1 MKKNKILLILGL
13 TIVLASCSNDDY
25 VSKRHPE
32 GENETQVS
40 EVENTE
46 KKEDNATEET
56 KEDANKEENKDEE
69 TSSEEKTDEES
80 SEDPTMDGVNYEVED
95 VVNIRLYP
103 TEDSDIVGEA
113 HPGDEI
119 LFLVES
125 DGWSRVTVNGVSGY
139 IRNDLLKEV
148 E

>member
-13 TIVLASCSNDDY
+13 TIVLASCSKDNY

-46 KKEDNATEET
+46 KKEDNATAET
-56 KEDANKEENKDEE
+56 KEENKDEE
-69 TSSEEKTDEES
+69 TDTEEKKDEES
-80 SEDPTMDGVNYEVED
+80 SEDQDPTMDGVDYKVED

>member
-1 MKKNKILLILGL
+1 MKKNKILLALGL

-40 EVENTE
+40 EEENTE
-46 KKEDNATEET
+46 KKEDNGTAET
-56 KEDANKEENKDEE
+56 KEENKDEE
-69 TSSEEKTDEES
+69 TDTEEKTEEES
-80 SEDPTMDGVNYEVED
+80 SEDQDPTMDGVNYEVED

-148 E
+148 K

>member
-1 MKKNKILLILGL
+1 MKKNKILLVLVL
-13 TIVLASCSNDDY
+13 TIVLASCSNDSY

-32 GENETQVS
+32 GESETQVS
-40 EVENTE
+40 EEENTE
-46 KKEDNATEET
+46 KKEET
-56 KEDANKEENKDEE
+56 KEGASKEENKDEE
-69 TSSEEKTDEES
+69 MISEEEKTDEEA
-80 SEDPTMDGVNYEVED
+80 SEDQDPTMDGVNYEVED

>member
-13 TIVLASCSNDDY
+13 TIVLASCSNDNY

-46 KKEDNATEET
+46 KKEDNATAET
-56 KEDANKEENKDEE
+56 KE
-69 TSSEEKTDEES
+69 EKKDEES
-80 SEDPTMDGVNYEVED
+80 SEDQDPTMDGVDYKVED

>member
-46 KKEDNATEET
+46 KKEDNATAET
-56 KEDANKEENKDEE
+56 KEENKDEE
-69 TSSEEKTDEES
+69 TDTEEKKDEES
-80 SEDPTMDGVNYEVED
+80 SEDQDPTMDGVNYEVED

>member
-1 MKKNKILLILGL
+1 MKKNKILLALGL

-32 GENETQVS
+32 GENETKVS
-40 EVENTE
+40 EEENTE
-46 KKEDNATEET
+46 KKEDNDTAET
-56 KEDANKEENKDEE
+56 KEENKDEE
-69 TSSEEKTDEES
+69 TDTEEKTEEES
-80 SEDPTMDGVNYEVED
+80 SEDQDPTMDGVNYEVED

-148 E
+148 K

>member
-1 MKKNKILLILGL
+1 MKKNKILLVLGL

-40 EVENTE
+40 EEENTE
-46 KKEDNATEET
+46 KKEDNDTAET
-56 KEDANKEENKDEE
+56 KEENKDEE
-69 TSSEEKTDEES
+69 TDTEEKTEEET
-80 SEDPTMDGVNYEVED
+80 SEDQDPTMDGVNYEVED

-148 E
+148 K

>member
-13 TIVLASCSNDDY
+13 TIVLASCSNDSY

-40 EVENTE
+40 EEENTE
-46 KKEDNATEET
+46 KKEDNDTAET
-56 KEDANKEENKDEE
+56 KEENKDEE
-69 TSSEEKTDEES
+69 TDTEEKTEEES
-80 SEDPTMDGVNYEVED
+80 SEDQDPTMDGVNYEVED

-113 HPGDEI
+113 NPGDEI

-148 E
+148 K

>member
-13 TIVLASCSNDDY
+13 TIVLASCSNDSY

-40 EVENTE
+40 QEENTE
-46 KKEDNATEET
+46 KKEET

>member
-46 KKEDNATEET
+46 KKEDNATAET
-56 KEDANKEENKDEE
+56 KEENKDEE
-69 TSSEEKTDEES
+69 TDTEEKTEEES
-80 SEDPTMDGVNYEVED
+80 SEDQDPTMDGVDYKVED

>member
-13 TIVLASCSNDDY
+13 TIVLASCSNDNY

-40 EVENTE
+40 EEENTE
-46 KKEDNATEET
+46 KKEVTEEDAS
-56 KEDANKEENKDEE
+56 KEDEEMISE
-69 TSSEEKTDEES
+69 EEKTDEES
-80 SEDPTMDGVNYEVED
+80 NEDSEMDGVNYEVED

-125 DGWSRVTVNGVSGY
+125 DGWPRVTVNGVSGY

>member
-1 MKKNKILLILGL
+1 MKKNKILLVLGL
-13 TIVLASCSNDDY
+13 TIVLASCSNDSY

-40 EVENTE
+40 QEENTE
-46 KKEDNATEET
+46 KKEET

-69 TSSEEKTDEES
+69 ISSEEKADEES

>member
-1 MKKNKILLILGL
+1 MKKNKILLVLGL
-13 TIVLASCSNDDY
+13 TIVLASCSNDSY

-32 GENETQVS
+32 GESETQVS
-40 EVENTE
+40 EEENTE
-46 KKEDNATEET
+46 KKEET
-56 KEDANKEENKDEE
+56 KEDASKEENKDEE
-69 TSSEEKTDEES
+69 MISEEEKTDEES
-80 SEDPTMDGVNYEVED
+80 SEDSEMDGVNYEVED

>member
-13 TIVLASCSNDDY
+13 TIVLASCSNDGY

-40 EVENTE
+40 EGENTE
-46 KKEDNATEET
+46 KKEDNATAET
-56 KEDANKEENKDEE
+56 KEENKDEE
-69 TSSEEKTDEES
+69 TDTEEKTEEES
-80 SEDPTMDGVNYEVED
+80 SEDQDPTMDGVDYKVED

>member
-13 TIVLASCSNDDY
+13 TIVLASCSNDNY

-32 GENETQVS
+32 GESETQVS
-40 EVENTE
+40 EEENTE
-46 KKEDNATEET
+46 KKEET
-56 KEDANKEENKDEE
+56 KEDASKEEENKDEE
-69 TSSEEKTDEES
+69 MISEEEKTDEEA
-80 SEDPTMDGVNYEVED
+80 SEDQDPTMDGVNYKVED

>member
-1 MKKNKILLILGL
+1 MKKNKILLALGI

-40 EVENTE
+40 EEENTE
-46 KKEDNATEET
+46 KKEDNGTAET
-56 KEDANKEENKDEE
+56 KEENKDEE
-69 TSSEEKTDEES
+69 TDTEEKTEEES
-80 SEDPTMDGVNYEVED
+80 SEDQDPTMDGVNYEVED

-148 E
+148 K

>member
-40 EVENTE
+40 EVGDTE
-46 KKEDNATEET
+46 KKEDNATAET
-56 KEDANKEENKDEE
+56 KEENKDEE
-69 TSSEEKTDEES
+69 TDTEEKTEEES
-80 SEDPTMDGVNYEVED
+80 SEDQDPIMDGVDYKVED

>member
-13 TIVLASCSNDDY
+13 TIVLASCSNDSY

-32 GENETQVS
+32 GESETQVS
-40 EVENTE
+40 EEENTE
-46 KKEDNATEET
+46 KKEET
-56 KEDANKEENKDEE
+56 KEGASKEENKDEE
-69 TSSEEKTDEES
+69 MISEEEKTDEES
-80 SEDPTMDGVNYEVED
+80 SEDSEMDGVNYEVED

-148 E
+148 K

>member
-1 MKKNKILLILGL
+1 MKKNKILLVLGL
-13 TIVLASCSNDDY
+13 TIVLASCSNDSY

-32 GENETQVS
+32 GESETQVS
-40 EVENTE
+40 EEENTE
-46 KKEDNATEET
+46 KKEVTEEDAS
-56 KEDANKEENKDEE
+56 KEEENKDEE
-69 TSSEEKTDEES
+69 MISEEEKTDEES
-80 SEDPTMDGVNYEVED
+80 NEDSEMDGVNYEVED

>member
-13 TIVLASCSNDDY
+13 TIVLASCSNDSY

-40 EVENTE
+40 QEENTE
-46 KKEDNATEET
+46 KKEET

-80 SEDPTMDGVNYEVED
+80 SEDPEMDGVNYKVED

-125 DGWSRVTVNGVSGY
+125 DGWSRVTVDGVSGY

>member
-1 MKKNKILLILGL
+1 MI
-13 TIVLASCSNDDY
+13 
-25 VSKRHPE
+25 
-32 GENETQVS
+32 S
-40 EVENTE
+40 E
-46 KKEDNATEET
+46 
-56 KEDANKEENKDEE
+56 
-69 TSSEEKTDEES
+69 EEKTYEEA
-80 SEDPTMDGVNYEVED
+80 SEDQDPTMDGVNYEVED

>member
-13 TIVLASCSNDDY
+13 TIVLASCSNDSY

-46 KKEDNATEET
+46 KKEDNATAET
-56 KEDANKEENKDEE
+56 KEENKDEE
-69 TSSEEKTDEES
+69 TDTEEKTEEES
-80 SEDPTMDGVNYEVED
+80 SEDQDPIMDGVDYKVED

>member
-1 MKKNKILLILGL
+1 MKKNKILLALGL

-40 EVENTE
+40 EEENTE
-46 KKEDNATEET
+46 KKEDNDTAET
-56 KEDANKEENKDEE
+56 KEENKDEE
-69 TSSEEKTDEES
+69 TDTEEKTEEES
-80 SEDPTMDGVNYEVED
+80 SEDQDPTMDGVNYEVED

-148 E
+148 K

>member
-13 TIVLASCSNDDY
+13 TIVLASCSNDNY

-32 GENETQVS
+32 GESETQVS
-40 EVENTE
+40 EEENTE
-46 KKEDNATEET
+46 KKEET
-56 KEDANKEENKDEE
+56 KEENKDEE
-69 TSSEEKTDEES
+69 TDTEEKTEEKTEEES
-80 SEDPTMDGVNYEVED
+80 SEDQDPTMDGVNYEVED

>member
-1 MKKNKILLILGL
+1 MKKNKILLVLGL
-13 TIVLASCSNDDY
+13 TIVLASCSNDSY

-40 EVENTE
+40 QEENTE
-46 KKEDNATEET
+46 KKEET
-56 KEDANKEENKDEE
+56 KEDANKEEENKDEE
-69 TSSEEKTDEES
+69 ISSEEKTDEES

-139 IRNDLLKEV
+139 IRDDLLKEV

>member
-1 MKKNKILLILGL
+1 MKKNKILLVLGL
-13 TIVLASCSNDDY
+13 TIVLASCSNDSY

-40 EVENTE
+40 EEAN
-46 KKEDNATEET
+46 KETNEDDATEET
-56 KEDANKEENKDEE
+56 KEDNKDEE
-69 TSSEEKTDEES
+69 MISEEEKTDEEA
-80 SEDPTMDGVNYEVED
+80 SEDQDPTMDGVNYEVED

>member
-46 KKEDNATEET
+46 KKEDKATAET
-56 KEDANKEENKDEE
+56 KEENKDEE
-69 TSSEEKTDEES
+69 TDTEEKTEEES
-80 SEDPTMDGVNYEVED
+80 SEDQDPTMDGVDYKVED

>member
-1 MKKNKILLILGL
+1 MKKNKILLVLGL

-40 EVENTE
+40 EEENTE
-46 KKEDNATEET
+46 KKEDNDTAET
-56 KEDANKEENKDEE
+56 KEENKDEE
-69 TSSEEKTDEES
+69 TDTEEETSEDQ
-80 SEDPTMDGVNYEVED
+80 DPTMDGVNYEVED

-148 E
+148 K

>member
-1 MKKNKILLILGL
+1 MKKNKILLVLGL
-13 TIVLASCSNDDY
+13 TIVLASCSNDNY

-32 GENETQVS
+32 GESETQVS
-40 EVENTE
+40 EEENTE
-46 KKEDNATEET
+46 KKEDNATAET
-56 KEDANKEENKDEE
+56 KEENKDEE
-69 TSSEEKTDEES
+69 TDTEEKKDEES
-80 SEDPTMDGVNYEVED
+80 SEDQDPTMDGVNYEVED

>member
-46 KKEDNATEET
+46 KKEDNATAET
-56 KEDANKEENKDEE
+56 KEENKDEE
-69 TSSEEKTDEES
+69 TDTEEKKDEGSSEDQ
-80 SEDPTMDGVNYEVED
+80 DPTMDGVDYKVED

>member
-1 MKKNKILLILGL
+1 MKKNKILLVLGL

-40 EVENTE
+40 EEENTE
-46 KKEDNATEET
+46 KKEDNGTAET
-56 KEDANKEENKDEE
+56 KEENKDEE
-69 TSSEEKTDEES
+69 TDTEEKTEEES
-80 SEDPTMDGVNYEVED
+80 SEDQDPTMDGVNYEVED

-148 E
+148 K

>member
-1 MKKNKILLILGL
+1 MKKNKILLVLGL
-13 TIVLASCSNDDY
+13 TIVLASCSNDSY

-32 GENETQVS
+32 GESETQVS
-40 EVENTE
+40 EEENTE
-46 KKEDNATEET
+46 KKEET
-56 KEDANKEENKDEE
+56 KEDASKEEENKDEE
-69 TSSEEKTDEES
+69 MISEEEKTDEES
-80 SEDPTMDGVNYEVED
+80 SEDQDQTMDGVNYEVED

>member
-46 KKEDNATEET
+46 KKEDNATAET
-56 KEDANKEENKDEE
+56 KEENKDEE
-69 TSSEEKTDEES
+69 TDTEEKTEEES
-80 SEDPTMDGVNYEVED
+80 SEDQDPIMDGVDYKVED

>member
-46 KKEDNATEET
+46 KKEDNATAE
-56 KEDANKEENKDEE
+56 KKEENKDEE
-69 TSSEEKTDEES
+69 TDTEEKKDEKSSEDQ
-80 SEDPTMDGVNYEVED
+80 DPTMDGVNYEVED

>member
-1 MKKNKILLILGL
+1 MKKNKILLVLGL
-13 TIVLASCSNDDY
+13 TIVLASCSNDSY

-40 EVENTE
+40 QEENTE
-46 KKEDNATEET
+46 KKEET

-69 TSSEEKTDEES
+69 ISSEEKTDEES
-80 SEDPTMDGVNYEVED
+80 SEDSTMDGVNYEVED

>member
-46 KKEDNATEET
+46 KKEDNATAET
-56 KEDANKEENKDEE
+56 KEENKDEE
-69 TSSEEKTDEES
+69 TDTEEKKDEES
-80 SEDPTMDGVNYEVED
+80 SEDQDPTMDGVDYKVED

-103 TEDSDIVGEA
+103 TEDSDIVGKA

>member
-46 KKEDNATEET
+46 KKEDNATAET
-56 KEDANKEENKDEE
+56 KEENKDEE
-69 TSSEEKTDEES
+69 TDTEEKKDEES
-80 SEDPTMDGVNYEVED
+80 SEDQDPTMDGVDYKVED

>member
-1 MKKNKILLILGL
+1 MKKNKILLVLGL
-13 TIVLASCSNDDY
+13 TIVLASCSNDSY

-32 GENETQVS
+32 GESETQVS
-40 EVENTE
+40 EEENTE
-46 KKEDNATEET
+46 KKEET
-56 KEDANKEENKDEE
+56 KEDSRKEEENKDEE
-69 TSSEEKTDEES
+69 TDTEEKKDEKSSEDQ
-80 SEDPTMDGVNYEVED
+80 DPTMDGVNYEVED

>member
-13 TIVLASCSNDDY
+13 TIVLASCSNDRY

-32 GENETQVS
+32 GESETQVS
-40 EVENTE
+40 EEKNTE
-46 KKEDNATEET
+46 KKEET
-56 KEDANKEENKDEE
+56 KEDASKEEENKDEE
-69 TSSEEKTDEES
+69 MISEEEKTDEES
-80 SEDPTMDGVNYEVED
+80 SEDQDLEMDGVNYEVED

-148 E
+148 K

>member
-1 MKKNKILLILGL
+1 MKKNKILLVLGL
-13 TIVLASCSNDDY
+13 TIVLASCSNDSY

-32 GENETQVS
+32 GESETQVS
-40 EVENTE
+40 EEENKE
-46 KKEDNATEET
+46 KKEET
-56 KEDANKEENKDEE
+56 KEDSRKEEENKDEE
-69 TSSEEKTDEES
+69 TDTEEKTDEES
-80 SEDPTMDGVNYEVED
+80 SEDQDPTMDGVNYEVED
-95 VVNIRLYP
+95 IVNIRLYP